1 MCASLWPGLVS
12 EGPPFCKDLTAPP
25 VYLQTLSTPC
35 GTMGAVIPLG
45 ITLLYISSID
55 LSAGGEQAQSS
66 SLRPSRP
73 PLLQLPPVSCV
84 MASGIT
90 QR

>member
-1 MCASLWPGLVS
+1 MCASLWPGLVN
-12 EGPPFCKDLTAPP
+12 EGPPFCQDLTAPP

-55 LSAGGEQAQSS
+55 LSAGGEQEQTFFF
-66 SLRPSRP
+66 SLAGPHYCNCCRC
-73 PLLQLPPVSCV
+73 LV
-84 MASGIT
+84 
-90 QR
+90 